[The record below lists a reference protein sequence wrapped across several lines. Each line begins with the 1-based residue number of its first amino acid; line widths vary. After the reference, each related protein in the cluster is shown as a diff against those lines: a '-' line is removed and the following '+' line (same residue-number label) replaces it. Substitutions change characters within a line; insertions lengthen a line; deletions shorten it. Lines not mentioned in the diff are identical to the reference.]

1 MGVYECK
8 SICVHVGI
16 SVYVGE
22 SLKGPSH
29 VASTA
34 TPVFAMESYSTS
46 SYESTHMQLKEGWMF
61 SNFNDRINYS
71 SFFNIPFND
80 IFSDSEIS
88 NNIDATTTLSVNLP
102 LGNNGPLSSPDF
114 TQSSETAQSSEM
126 AQSPEVSGLNPV
138 FPPIWGALSNG
149 CRVMGGILEF
159 IPQDIPE
166 AQSLPVCGFIYTG
179 NYYL

>member
-29 VASTA
+29 AASTA
-34 TPVFAMESYSTS
+34 TPVFAMESYSAS

-80 IFSDSEIS
+80 IFSDSPHSLPTCHLATMVLCLLLIS
-88 NNIDATTTLSVNLP
+88 HKAQKLHKAQRWHNHQKSQALILFSHLFGEHCLMVAGSWGVYWNLFLRTFLRPRAYQYVGLSIPVTTTYKLL
-102 LGNNGPLSSPDF
+102 
-114 TQSSETAQSSEM
+114 
-126 AQSPEVSGLNPV
+126 
-138 FPPIWGALSNG
+138 
-149 CRVMGGILEF
+149 
-159 IPQDIPE
+159 
-166 AQSLPVCGFIYTG
+166 
-179 NYYL
+179 